1 MSIYSVISNFVRT
14 QHARRRQVRT
24 AMRIAELPRSM
35 QKDIG
40 WPDRDFGED
49 FRTGGVSA
57 TERPQ

>member
-1 MSIYSVISNFVRT
+1 MSIYSLIANFMRT
-14 QHARRRQVRT
+14 HHARRQHVRA

-40 WPDRDFGED
+40 WPDRDFGGD
-49 FRTGGVSA
+49 FRTGGVSV

>member
-14 QHARRRQVRT
+14 HHARHRHARA
-24 AMRIAELPRSM
+24 AMRIADLPRSM

>member
-1 MSIYSVISNFVRT
+1 MSIYSVISNFVRIH
-14 QHARRRQVRT
+14 HARRQHVRA

-40 WPDRDFGED
+40 WPDCDFGDD
-49 FRTGGVSA
+49 FRKGSVSA